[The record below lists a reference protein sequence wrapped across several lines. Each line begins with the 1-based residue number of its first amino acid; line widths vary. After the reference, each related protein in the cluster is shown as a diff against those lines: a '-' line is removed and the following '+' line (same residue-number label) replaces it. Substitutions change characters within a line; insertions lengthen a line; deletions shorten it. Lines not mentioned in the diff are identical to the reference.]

1 MRKLLLA
8 LAIALTAAL
17 PVTAALAD
25 PPTDPAPGADCS
37 HGINDDG
44 TCRPDPNE
52 NGQDC
57 EAHGTTNP
65 AGNDGNEDHCLTT
78 TTATTTTT
86 PPTTTTTVT
95 TPTQTTTTTEP
106 PTTTTTQTESTSSTT
121 ATQPPTTTVAATT
134 TAQPPT
140 NGGPGN
146 DGPSDPGKKDASQ
159 PVRLA
164 FTGAEDIVPW
174 ALVALAL
181 AVLGSFLFWIGN
193 RKTTEE

>member
-1 MRKLLLA
+1 MRRLLLA

-25 PPTDPAPGADCS
+25 PPTDPVPGADCS

-78 TTATTTTT
+78 TVTTPATTTTTVTT
-86 PPTTTTTVT
+86 PPTTTTTAV
-95 TPTQTTTTTEP
+95 QTTTTTTPASVP
-106 PTTTTTQTESTSSTT
+106 PSTT
-121 ATQPPTTTVAATT
+121 VTEPPTTTVAATT
-134 TAQPPT
+134 TAAPPT

-146 DGPSDPGKKDASQ
+146 GGPSDPGKKDESQ